1 MAEMRID
8 GLVNWIGDVLLF
20 ENEWADGGRTV
31 GLLGQHLSLKPSSE
45 NTGWGMHVST
55 NNLRARTI

>member
-31 GLLGQHLSLKPSSE
+31 GLLGQLLSLKPSSE
-45 NTGWGMHVST
+45 NTGWVCM
-55 NNLRARTI
+55 

>member
-45 NTGWGMHVST
+45 NTGWVCM
-55 NNLRARTI
+55 